1 MIETNGANW
10 EVKRRG
16 AQEVMVGAEVAAEE
30 HIVCREEWLSGGG
43 EEVLITLGREKNNC
57 LLHMR

>member
-16 AQEVMVGAEVAAEE
+16 AQEVMVGAEVAPEE
-30 HIVCREEWLSGGG
+30 RIVCREEWLSRGG
-43 EEVLITLGREKNNC
+43 EDVLNLGSGEK
-57 LLHMR
+57 